1 MQLTPCY
8 TSNMIAIISGIIE
21 EQDVD
26 KIIIS
31 VSGLGYEVY
40 ATSNDISAISK
51 DDNVKFYIYEH
62 IREQS
67 HDLFGFINRPDKQLF
82 EKLLSVNGVGP
93 KMALAIM
100 NVGSSSEL
108 KSAIASGQVKFL
120 QSASGV
126 GKKVAERIVVDLKDK
141 LGLISDNDATSFL
154 TDQLGDHLNDETY
167 DALLSLGFSS
177 SDASRLLANI
187 DSSLP
192 TEEKLKL
199 ALKRRF

>member
-1 MQLTPCY
+1 
-8 TSNMIAIISGIIE
+8 MIAIISGIIE
-21 EQDVD
+21 EQDID
-26 KIIIS
+26 KVIIS
-31 VSGLGYEVY
+31 ANGLGYEVY
-40 ATSNDISAISK
+40 TTSADLSAVAK
-51 DDNVKFYIYEH
+51 DDLVKFYIYEH

-67 HDLFGFINRPDKQLF
+67 HDLFGFLNRADKQLF

-100 NVGSSSEL
+100 NIGSASEL
-108 KSAIASGQVKFL
+108 KAAIATGQVKFL

-141 LGLISDNDATSFL
+141 LGIISDNDATSFL
-154 TDQLGDHLNDETY
+154 TDQSGDHINDETY
-167 DALLSLGFSS
+167 DALLALGFSS
-177 SDASRLLANI
+177 ADASRLLANI
-187 DSSLP
+187 DSSLA

>member
-1 MQLTPCY
+1 
-8 TSNMIAIISGIIE
+8 MIAIISGIIE
-21 EQDVD
+21 EQDID
-26 KIIIS
+26 KVIIS
-31 VSGLGYEVY
+31 ANGLGYEVY
-40 ATSNDISAISK
+40 TTSADLSAVAK
-51 DDNVKFYIYEH
+51 DDLVKFYIYEH

-67 HDLFGFINRPDKQLF
+67 HDLFGFLNRADKQLF

-100 NVGSSSEL
+100 NIGSASEL
-108 KSAIASGQVKFL
+108 KAAIATGQVKFL

-141 LGLISDNDATSFL
+141 LGIISDNDATSFL
-154 TDQLGDHLNDETY
+154 TDQSGDHLNDETY
-167 DALLSLGFSS
+167 DALLALGFSS
-177 SDASRLLANI
+177 ADASRLLANI
-187 DSSLP
+187 DSSLA

>member
-1 MQLTPCY
+1 
-8 TSNMIAIISGIIE
+8 MIAIISGIIE
-21 EQDVD
+21 EQDID
-26 KIIIS
+26 KVIIS
-31 VSGLGYEVY
+31 ANGLGYEVY
-40 ATSNDISAISK
+40 TTSADLSAVAK
-51 DDNVKFYIYEH
+51 DDLVKFYIYEH

-67 HDLFGFINRPDKQLF
+67 HDLFGFLNRADKQLF

-100 NVGSSSEL
+100 NIGSASEL
-108 KSAIASGQVKFL
+108 KAAIATGQVKFL

-141 LGLISDNDATSFL
+141 LGIISDNDATSFL

-167 DALLSLGFSS
+167 DALLALGFSS
-177 SDASRLLANI
+177 ADASRLLANI
-187 DSSLP
+187 DSSLA

>member
-1 MQLTPCY
+1 
-8 TSNMIAIISGIIE
+8 MIASIAGVVE

-154 TDQLGDHLNDETY
+154 TDQSGDHLNDETY

>member
-1 MQLTPCY
+1 
-8 TSNMIAIISGIIE
+8 MIAIISGIIE
-21 EQDVD
+21 EQDID
-26 KIIIS
+26 KVIIS
-31 VSGLGYEVY
+31 ANGLGYEVY
-40 ATSNDISAISK
+40 TTSADLSAVAK
-51 DDNVKFYIYEH
+51 DDLVKFYIYEH

-67 HDLFGFINRPDKQLF
+67 HDLFGFLNRADKQLF

-100 NVGSSSEL
+100 NIGSASEL
-108 KSAIASGQVKFL
+108 KAAIATGQVKFL

-126 GKKVAERIVVDLKDK
+126 GKKVAERVVVDLKDK
-141 LGLISDNDATSFL
+141 LGLISDDDATSFL
-154 TDQLGDHLNDETY
+154 TEQSSDHLNDETY

-177 SDASRLLANI
+177 ADASRLLANI
-187 DSSLP
+187 DSSLA